1 MWNREVI
8 NGESKSV
15 DVLLLL
21 IVLFNVVV
29 GLKVS
34 VWEKEFFFVRL
45 RIFEIVYFSCWLMLW
60 CVWKFF

>member
-34 VWEKEFFFVRL
+34 VWKKEFFFVRL
-45 RIFEIVYFSCWLMLW
+45 RIFGIVYFSCW
-60 CVWKFF
+60 